1 VGWCCGGVRGGVA
14 VVKHRRVVQ
23 SRARRVARGAGEVVA
38 GLVLGAVCLVAEM
51 GVLAGL
57 CALLALVAL
66 V

>member
-1 VGWCCGGVRGGVA
+1 VA